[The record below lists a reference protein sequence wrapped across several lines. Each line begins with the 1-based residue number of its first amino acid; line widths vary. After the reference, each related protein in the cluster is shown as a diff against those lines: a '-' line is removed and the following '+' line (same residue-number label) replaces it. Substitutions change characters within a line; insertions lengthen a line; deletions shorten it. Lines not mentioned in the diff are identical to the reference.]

1 MKNSNE
7 IPWPYLAGLIDGEG
21 SIQIYKHRGT
31 YEYRLKIGNTD
42 LRLMQWLISNV
53 GGKYYTET
61 NRNKDKHKTLHQ
73 WRTTGI
79 NNTKKV
85 LEEVVPFLV
94 LKQEQ
99 AKILL
104 KYFEAESTKGR
115 ELLYLKLIPLNK
127 RGVKV

>member
-1 MKNSNE
+1 
-7 IPWPYLAGLIDGEG
+7 
-21 SIQIYKHRGT
+21 
-31 YEYRLKIGNTD
+31 
-42 LRLMQWLISNV
+42 MQWLISNV